1 MLELPWL
8 RIRIV
13 SYSREAV
20 VVVLFPVGDAVV
32 VVVVLADK
40 VVVVVVRAVVVV
52 VEVEVSS
59 AVEWST
65 QE

>member
-40 VVVVVVRAVVVV
+40 VVVVVVRAVVV
-52 VEVEVSS
+52 EVEV
-59 AVEWST
+59 
-65 QE
+65 